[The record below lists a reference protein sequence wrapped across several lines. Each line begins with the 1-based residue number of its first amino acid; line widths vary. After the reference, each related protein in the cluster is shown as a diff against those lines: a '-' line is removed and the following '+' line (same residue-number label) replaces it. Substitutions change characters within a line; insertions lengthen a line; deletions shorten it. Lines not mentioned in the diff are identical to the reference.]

1 MKTIN
6 YKTLKIKFEML
17 EKFLSKEELSD
28 PEVSTRLLRIR
39 QKLAHYSK

>member
-1 MKTIN
+1 MKAIN

-28 PEVSTRLLRIR
+28 PEVSIRLLRIR
-39 QKLAHYSK
+39 QKLAHY